1 MIKRFLPQTLFA
13 RSLWILLTPLFLTVA
28 LSTFIFFDR
37 HWATTTQRLAESLA
51 GEVGLLAGQVAEHKD
66 NPQALDAL
74 AQQAQSKLALHMSFD
89 AKAKWREPKQQIKT
103 RLLRRVEDAL
113 ALALRQRVGADFA
126 IRRYTKNDDALLI
139 RLPVAGGVL
148 AIAVDQKRVFSTT
161 TYVFLLSMVLGAM
174 ILTLI
179 AAVFMRNQLRPM
191 RKLAVAAERLGK
203 GQPVPLLRPA
213 GSREIRQATTAFND
227 MQERLQRMITQRMQM
242 LAAVSHD
249 LRTPLT
255 RLLLQLA
262 MMPQSPAQAGM
273 QDDVRT
279 MQQMIDG
286 YLAFAKDESAEEN
299 AVRCNL
305 LDLLDDA
312 AISAKDLG
320 LNLHWQK
327 PNTPIYVVV
336 RPQAL
341 MRVWHNLLNNALQY
355 APQAWLACHNDGQ
368 YAQITLDDNGHG
380 IPENKREEV
389 FRPFVRLDAARNL
402 NSGEGNVGL
411 GLAIARDV
419 VLRHGGRINL
429 TDSPQGGLRVLVS
442 LPV

>member
-1 MIKRFLPQTLFA
+1 MMKRFLPQTLFA

-51 GEVGLLAGQVAEHKD
+51 GEVGLVADLVAQAKN
-66 NPQALDAL
+66 NPDAL
-74 AQQAQSKLALHMSFD
+74 EKLSQQVQAKLALTISFD
-89 AKAKWREPKQQIKT
+89 AKAQWQEPKRQIKT
-103 RLLRRVEDAL
+103 GLLRRVEDAL
-113 ALALRQRVGADFA
+113 AVALRQRVGPEFA
-126 IRRYTKNDDALLI
+126 IRRYTKNDDSLLI

-148 AIAVDQKRVFSTT
+148 AVAVDQKRVFSTT
-161 TYVFLLSMVLGAM
+161 TYIFLLTMVLGAM
-174 ILTLI
+174 VLTLI

-191 RKLAVAAERLGK
+191 RKLAVAAERLGR

-213 GSREIRQATTAFND
+213 GSREIRQATSAFND
-227 MQERLQRMITQRMQM
+227 MQERLQRMISQRTQM

-262 MMPQSPAQAGM
+262 MLPQNTASLGM
-273 QDDVRT
+273 QDDLKT
-279 MQQMIDG
+279 MQSMIDG
-286 YLAFAKDESAEEN
+286 YLAFAKDAGAEEN

-305 LDLLDDA
+305 ADLLDDA
-312 AISAKDLG
+312 AQSAKILG
-320 LNLHWQK
+320 LKLHWQK
-327 PNTPIYVVV
+327 PSAPIYVVV
-336 RPQAL
+336 RAAAL
-341 MRVWHNLLNNALQY
+341 MRVWHNLLNNAQQY
-355 APQAWLACHNDGQ
+355 ATEAWLDCTTDGQ
-368 YAQITLDDNGHG
+368 YVRVLLDDNGPG
-380 IPENKREEV
+380 IPQNKREEV

-419 VLRHGGRINL
+419 VLRHGGRISL
-429 TDSPQGGLRVLVS
+429 DQSPQSGLRVVVA
-442 LPV
+442 LPL